1 VRHFERT
8 ACRTQ
13 QDWEH
18 WTATREHRYTIGVE
32 EEAMLLDVHSHAL
45 AQRAETV
52 IDTLEPSLVRH
63 LSPETHSGV
72 LELKT
77 GVHERAGRA
86 TSELAGTRRELSR
99 QLRPLGLCAAAAGC
113 YPLQAEEPVG
123 VSSSPRYRA
132 LEESLRTLV
141 HRAPTMA
148 LHVHVGVPD
157 PEDAVVMLGRLS
169 AAVPLLIALS
179 ANSPICEG
187 RDGGFASE
195 RIAIFQAFPRTGIAR
210 QFESYAD
217 YVASIGTMIDA
228 CAIPDPTFLWW
239 DVRLNPAIGTVEVR
253 AMDAQIATADNAG
266 IIALVQCLARLSL
279 EDEPLA
285 PRPSPEV
292 LTENRFLAAR
302 DGLDA
307 VLIDPERSELVPVRE
322 TVELAVRRCRPH
334 AAVLGCSLELEH
346 VLRLAAFNG
355 AARQRRAM
363 LRGGPTAVATML
375 AAAFDADSR
384 QPSAPHFT
392 PPAPLEPEMP
402 ATVAV

>member
-1 VRHFERT
+1 
-8 ACRTQ
+8 
-13 QDWEH
+13 
-18 WTATREHRYTIGVE
+18 
-32 EEAMLLDVHSHAL
+32 MLLDLQSHAL
-45 AQRAETV
+45 AQHAEIV
-52 IDTLEPSLVRH
+52 IGTLEPRLARH
-63 LSPETHSGV
+63 LTPETHSGV

-77 GVHERAGRA
+77 GVHQRVRRAA
-86 TSELAGTRRELSR
+86 AELGATRRDLSR

-113 YPLQAEEPVG
+113 YPLQADEPIG
-123 VSSSPRYRA
+123 VSTSPRYRA
-132 LEESLRTLV
+132 LEESMRALV

-157 PEDAVVMLGRLS
+157 PEEAIVLLGRLS
-169 AAVPLLIALS
+169 ATVPLLIALS
-179 ANSPICEG
+179 ANSAICEG

-210 QFESYAD
+210 QFESYED

-228 CAIPDPTFLWW
+228 GAIPDPTFLWW

-253 AMDAQIATADNAG
+253 AMDAQIATADSAA

-279 EDEPLA
+279 EEEPLA

-292 LTENRFLAAR
+292 LAENRFLAAR

-307 VLIDPERSELVPVRE
+307 LLIDPERGELVPVRE

-334 AAVLGCSLELEH
+334 AAVLGCSFELER
-346 VLRLAAFNG
+346 VRQLAALDG

-363 LRGGPTAVATML
+363 LRGGPAAVTSML
-375 AAAFDADSR
+375 ATAFEADSYR
-384 QPSAPHFT
+384 PSASRST
-392 PPAPLEPEMP
+392 RPAPLDPEMY
-402 ATVAV
+402 AKETI